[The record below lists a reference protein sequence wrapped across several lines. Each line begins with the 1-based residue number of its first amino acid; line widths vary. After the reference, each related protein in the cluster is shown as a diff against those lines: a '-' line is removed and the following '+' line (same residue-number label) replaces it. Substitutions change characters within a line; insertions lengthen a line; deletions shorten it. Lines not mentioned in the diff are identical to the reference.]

1 MTASRVI
8 ASWLVYANRTLNEV
22 VVPTSKL
29 LHLPLSSAHVEIIFQ
44 HENAPNSDW
53 MPVCG

>member
-8 ASWLVYANRTLNEV
+8 ASWLVYANRTMNEV

-44 HENAPNSDW
+44 HENPPNSDW
-53 MPVCG
+53 MPMCG